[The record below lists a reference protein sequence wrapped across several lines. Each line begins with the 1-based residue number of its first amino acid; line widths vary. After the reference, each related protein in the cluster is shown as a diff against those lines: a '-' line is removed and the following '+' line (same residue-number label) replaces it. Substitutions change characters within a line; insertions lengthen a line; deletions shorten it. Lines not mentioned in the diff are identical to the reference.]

1 MRFHLSP
8 MLRGTALLG
17 IALSLSACSGGLG
30 SLFAPSEVPTYDLNA
45 PQVQTRARHSS
56 AQLVVA
62 EPTALRALE
71 SDKVVVKLSNGQIN
85 YLDGAQW
92 SDSLPKL
99 LQARVIET
107 LERSHLF
114 RAVTRTGSGI
124 DPDYQLLVDIRNF
137 EIVTGTP
144 SNAFIALSV
153 RLVPTT
159 SGRSVV
165 QHVFEARVPVETVDA
180 ASGTAALN
188 QALSNVL
195 SEMTAFL
202 SRR

>member
-1 MRFHLSP
+1 MRFDLSP
-8 MLRGTALLG
+8 LLRGTACLAMALG
-17 IALSLSACSGGLG
+17 LSACSGGLG
-30 SLFAPSEVPTYDLNA
+30 SLFAPAEVPTYDLNA
-45 PQVQTRARHSS
+45 PDIQAKGRHSS

-62 EPTALRALE
+62 EPSALRALE
-71 SDKVVVKLSNGQIN
+71 SDKVVVKPGNGQIN

-99 LQARVIET
+99 LQARLVET

-114 RAVTRTGSGI
+114 RAVTRPGSGI

-144 SNAFIALSV
+144 SNAYISLSV
-153 RLVPTT
+153 RLVPAT
-159 SGRSVV
+159 SGRSLMS
-165 QHVFEARVPVETVDA
+165 HVFESHVPLETVDA
-180 ASGTAALN
+180 ANGTRALN

-195 SEMTAFL
+195 SEMTTYL
-202 SRR
+202 SHR